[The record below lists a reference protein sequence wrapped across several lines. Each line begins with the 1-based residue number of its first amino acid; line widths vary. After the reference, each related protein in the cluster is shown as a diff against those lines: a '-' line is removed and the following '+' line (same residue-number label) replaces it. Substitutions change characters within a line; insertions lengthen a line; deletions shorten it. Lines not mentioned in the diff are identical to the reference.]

1 MYKLCLFSFL
11 LGIYP
16 GVELLDQMAAVVELF
31 EELLNFSTAAAS
43 LGIPHSRAEGSDF
56 PTCSP
61 ALVRACVFDPGPL
74 GMRGGTPVSV
84 FSVHHPDDWGC
95 GASMCVCVY
104 FHELTL
110 PSPVS

>member
-1 MYKLCLFSFL
+1 MYKLCLFSFFL
-11 LGIYP
+11 CIYP

-31 EELLNFSTAAAS
+31 EELLNFSTAAVP

-56 PTCSP
+56 PICSP
-61 ALVRACVFDPGPL
+61 ALVRACVFNPGPP
-74 GMRGGTPVSV
+74 GIRGGAVSV

-95 GASMCVCVY
+95 GASLCVCVY
-104 FHELTL
+104 FYELTL